1 VESAAAQFGS
11 FALVLLVLLGGI
23 RWLAA
28 QYEKIQKEALE
39 HRAEMALECKE
50 ERTAAEA
57 RHEQS
62 RVAHMHRIEGL
73 EGKIEVALAMQLER
87 NGEILQV
94 TSSALDRFTTFLAAE
109 QNSRANHIR
118 L

>member
-1 VESAAAQFGS
+1 MESAAAQFGS
-11 FALVLLVLLGGI
+11 FALVLIVLIGGI
-23 RWLAA
+23 RWLAG

-39 HRAEMALECKE
+39 HRAEMALECKA

-62 RVAHMHRIEGL
+62 RTAHMQRIEGL
-73 EGKIEVALAMQLER
+73 EGKIEVALAIQLER

-94 TSSALDRFTTFLAAE
+94 TSAALERFTAVIAAH
-109 QNSRANHIR
+109 NSHTNSLR